1 MSEFLPPVPAGLIRV
16 KREGGRG
23 YRLIAAAK
31 FNPKVHERFDAPA
44 PPPPPPI
51 MPPPPR
57 IADPLAELPAD
68 WSTKL
73 PADRLKDVALAAT
86 GRAVE
91 NRKQAIEVIT
101 EELAKRA
108 S

>member
-1 MSEFLPPVPAGLIRV
+1 MSQTIPTV
-16 KREGGRG
+16 KIKSDRPKG
-23 YRLIAAAK
+23 YRVINESG
-31 FNPKVHERFDAPA
+31 FDPKVHERFDEPPA
-44 PPPPPPI
+44 PPPPPFVPPA
-51 MPPPPR
+51 PPPPV
-57 IADPLAELPAD
+57 DPLADLPAD

-73 PADRLKDVALAAT
+73 SADQLKSIAVAAT